1 MIAVDY
7 VSKSVNNVSYTG
19 NGAVNKIV
27 ADTTGTVVK
36 NVTSSTVA
44 NVTALRVGGSVLSRV
59 NPYLF
64 AAKTI
69 YDIGSAAYEYLTEDE
84 KAELTPVEREAV
96 NQVEEYAKNLDY
108 QKQKT
113 EDLKQKTDEISNS
126 VTYEQGQSLPSV
138 LTQNAKALTQSVNTL
153 NSTMNEQMTL
163 QNNNFQGLLIY
174 LEQFLQLQTEL
185 APLKID
191 AMNYQKNSAPAH
203 VLNATNVSGLSP
215 RDIQVSKHSYDIE
228 AKEYA
233 RSPQTVNDWDE
244 NTLADI
250 APREARLVKDATVAI
265 KTTDENNFQL
275 DDDDIDIAS
284 PIDISSVFGYDKN
297 SDIFKDLYK
306 NLGGQGVL

>member
-1 MIAVDY
+1 MVAVDY

-27 ADTTGTVVK
+27 VDTTGTVVK

-44 NVTALRVGGSVLSRV
+44 NVTALRVAGSVLSRV

-64 AAKTI
+64 AAKTV
-69 YDIGSAAYEYLTEDE
+69 YDIGSSIYDYLSEDE
-84 KAELTPVEREAV
+84 KANLTPVEREAV

-113 EDLKQKTDEISNS
+113 EDLKQKTEEISNS

-163 QNNNFQGLLIY
+163 QNNYFQGLLIY

-233 RSPQTVNDWDE
+233 KSPQTVKDWDE

-250 APREARLVKDATVAI
+250 APREARLVKDATVA
-265 KTTDENNFQL
+265 KDTTDKINFEL
-275 DDDDIDIAS
+275 DADDIDIAM
-284 PIDISSVFGYDKN
+284 PIDISSVYGFESCSSITKEWIDKM
-297 SDIFKDLYK
+297 
-306 NLGGQGVL
+306 GGV